1 MQLLF
6 SPDIAVIF
14 SVCCCRFPRFL
25 PFPSVSAVFV
35 SCFCTKTFG
44 ICTKQNIFCTK
55 SGGNFSMS
63 FQFFPDIFYPDLEL
77 FCFFPWV
84 LPIERAVSEDLTV
97 LKWQDLSLSAVC
109 FSCLLGIGLIDFL
122 VSSCFFSCIFVVCRQ
137 KKLCCS
143 FIRIIR
149 FRDFFASSGYFFVQC
164 WEIFSSH
171 SRFFSAFPEFFS
183 KEKPVF
189 FGFRF
194 PFPGIF
200 PLPFESFSS
209 FFPCSVENF
218 SLRIHNFSTFLR
230 TFRRENSHFP
240 EWVFPPAAFSG
251 EEFLNNSGIFSVP
264 GAFFSAGLVQAP
276 AVFFLR
282 HPDFH
287 LKSFTF
293 YGCCLP
299 CFFQPYRHFFPF
311 FCLSRLW
318 KISCFPAS
326 VRTFCTDQTR
336 SHSHARNNIL
346 STLSGF
352 LFLLPQDM
360 P

>member
-1 MQLLF
+1 MFFMPFPDRLDRFFGFFLLLF
-6 SPDIAVIF
+6 LHF
-14 SVCCCRFPRFL
+14 S
-25 PFPSVSAVFV
+25 
-35 SCFCTKTFG
+35 
-44 ICTKQNIFCTK
+44 
-55 SGGNFSMS
+55 
-63 FQFFPDIFYPDLEL
+63 
-77 FCFFPWV
+77 
-84 LPIERAVSEDLTV
+84 
-97 LKWQDLSLSAVC
+97 
-109 FSCLLGIGLIDFL
+109 
-122 VSSCFFSCIFVVCRQ
+122 VVCRQ

-171 SRFFSAFPEFFS
+171 SRVFSAFPEFFS

-200 PLPFESFSS
+200 PSPFESFSS

-251 EEFLNNSGIFSVP
+251 EEFLNNSGILGLPERFFACFVQAPAVFFPRHPDFSSGIFCVLRMPLAVFYQPFRYFSVP

-276 AVFFLR
+276 AVFFPR
-282 HPDFH
+282 HSDFH

-293 YGCCLP
+293 CGCCLP

-311 FCLSRLW
+311 FCLSCLW

-326 VRTFCTDQTR
+326 VWIFRTNQTR
-336 SHSHARNNIL
+336 AHSHARNNIL

-352 LFLLPQDM
+352 PFLFPQNM